1 MAKSS
6 PQAIW
11 GGVQFTV
18 DTLAIDGIDRD
29 TEFRLSQ
36 QDRLGDSTNWQF
48 IGPGTQKI
56 TIKGEANHLIG
67 GSMFQTDKLIS
78 IGSLGKPKNL
88 VIGPKNVGKFLLQ
101 SIKDGFG
108 NIVDDGRAITNKFT
122 LTLVRQ
128 E

>member
-29 TEFRLSQ
+29 TQFRLSK

-48 IGPGTQKI
+48 IGPGTQNI
-56 TIKGEANHLIG
+56 TI
-67 GSMFQTDKLIS
+67 
-78 IGSLGKPKNL
+78 
-88 VIGPKNVGKFLLQ
+88 
-101 SIKDGFG
+101 
-108 NIVDDGRAITNKFT
+108 
-122 LTLVRQ
+122 
-128 E
+128 